1 MSDTEEIIDEI
12 DEIIDDP
19 VGNDPVGNDPVDDPK
34 KEDDPK
40 KKEVVKRAY
49 TMTPKKM
56 EQLSKARERAYAL
69 RKEYYANRTPPP
81 KKERVKV
88 KSKLEVEIEN
98 LTLKKKLEK
107 TIIDASSA
115 FQNDASSAFPL
126 GNDKP
131 IDKPIIE
138 KTIIEKKVLVEKTV
152 VVDKPIIEKKPSIF
166 RNENGFYCI

>member
-1 MSDTEEIIDEI
+1 MSDTEETIDEI
-12 DEIIDDP
+12 DEIID
-19 VGNDPVGNDPVDDPK
+19 DPVGNDPVDDPK

-98 LTLKKKLEK
+98 LTLKKKLEEN
-107 TIIDASSA
+107 IIDACSA
-115 FQNDASSAFPL
+115 FQNDACSAFPL
-126 GNDKP
+126 
-131 IDKPIIE
+131 E
-138 KTIIEKKVLVEKTV
+138 KLRLKI
-152 VVDKPIIEKKPSIF
+152 
-166 RNENGFYCI
+166 

>member
-19 VGNDPVGNDPVDDPK
+19 VGNDPVDDPIDQK

-56 EQLSKARERAYAL
+56 EQLAKARERAYAL

-98 LTLKKKLEK
+98 LTLKKKIEEN
-107 TIIDASSA
+107 I
-115 FQNDASSAFPL
+115 NDASSAFPL

-131 IDKPIIE
+131 IDKPIDKTIE
-138 KTIIEKKVLVEKTV
+138 KAVVVDACSAFPLGNDKEV

>member
-12 DEIIDDP
+12 AEIIDNP
-19 VGNDPVGNDPVDDPK
+19 VGNDPDDPK

-56 EQLSKARERAYAL
+56 EQLAKARERAYAL

-98 LTLKKKLEK
+98 LTLKKKLEEN
-107 TIIDASSA
+107 II
-115 FQNDASSAFPL
+115 
-126 GNDKP
+126 DKP

-138 KTIIEKKVLVEKTV
+138 KTIIEKPIEKAV
-152 VVDKPIIEKKPSIF
+152 VVDACSAFPLGNDKEVLVEKKPSIF